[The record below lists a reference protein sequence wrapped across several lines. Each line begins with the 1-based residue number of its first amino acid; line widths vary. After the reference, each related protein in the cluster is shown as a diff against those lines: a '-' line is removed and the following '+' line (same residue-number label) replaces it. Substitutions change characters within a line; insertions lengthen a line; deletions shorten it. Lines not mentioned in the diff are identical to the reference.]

1 MYYIYIYLYIY
12 IFINYITKK
21 YIFVNLYVCMFTLLS
36 APEILNGRAA
46 AFEPAFE
53 TNKYLQSGA
62 PETSWA

>member
-1 MYYIYIYLYIY
+1 MYYIYIFIYIY
-12 IFINYITKK
+12 IYTLYNKK
-21 YIFVNLYVCMFTLLS
+21 YICLHLYVCMFTLLS